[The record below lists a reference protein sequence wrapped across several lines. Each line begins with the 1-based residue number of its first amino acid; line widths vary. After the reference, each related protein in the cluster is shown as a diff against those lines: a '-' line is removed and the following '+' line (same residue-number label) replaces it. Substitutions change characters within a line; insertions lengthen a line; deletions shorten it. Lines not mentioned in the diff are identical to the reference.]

1 MDFGLIKHK
10 IKKHKLIFLI
20 AFFAIYMFEYMVT
33 LTFIDQRNIGVSN
46 SSWQLALHYLDYV
59 LVAAGFVSFAL
70 LRKIFKGEKGRI
82 RLLVIPNLVYFISV
96 IVLCFMH
103 SVIGYSIMAMLAAFS
118 LGILGGIPVWG
129 PRRMRPA
136 QIFFDKSPY
145 LTELTVFVN
154 IPRKSLYFVQRFLVL
169 RVKIKSKINVK
180 STKRLSTC
188 IKNKLFSSIKQLII
202 SKGMANYPILKF
214 YGTIIS

>member
-96 IVLCFMH
+96 IVLYFMH

-118 LGILGGIPVWG
+118 LGILGGMV
-129 PRRMRPA
+129 
-136 QIFFDKSPY
+136 
-145 LTELTVFVN
+145 
-154 IPRKSLYFVQRFLVL
+154 YF
-169 RVKIKSKINVK
+169 
-180 STKRLSTC
+180 
-188 IKNKLFSSIKQLII
+188 
-202 SKGMANYPILKF
+202 
-214 YGTIIS
+214 